1 MGCMERKGGNFMSR
15 EKMIHDAAMEILR
28 DVGIKFHNTEA
39 IRILVENG
47 IQVKGDIAYFTE
59 DQIMH
64 WVKMAPS
71 SFTIYARNPKYNMVI
86 GGDKV
91 HPSPT
96 YGCAF
101 IAERDGQ
108 QRLGTMQDYVT
119 CAKLI
124 QANEDYTIN
133 GGIMIQPSDAAEKT
147 APINMFYATL
157 LHSDK
162 AIMLSTGSKEVM
174 ETLMEAGCEL
184 FGGEQGMIEKPRM
197 IALINT
203 NSPLS
208 LDGRMVDCLMVLAK
222 YGQPVILCPAAMLG
236 ATGPLRMAGTLANG
250 TAENLAGIAL
260 TQMIRPGTPV
270 VFGTQST
277 AVDMRSLRFAC
288 SAPEGTIMQG
298 FGAHMA
304 RFYGLPSRGG
314 GSQTDAPVV
323 NAQAGYESMLTFY
336 SAYRHGLNL
345 VMEAGGVVDSV
356 NATSMDKMI
365 CDFEII
371 RQVKV
376 AFASLELNEETLD
389 IEEIKK
395 VGHGGSFLAADY
407 TLTHFKDLYVPR
419 IGSRGAKSPTYFED
433 SIDKEFKRL
442 MKEYEKHRP
451 ELDQETR
458 GRIKSVLIKSG
469 IDMQKLDDI
478 EKL

>member
-1 MGCMERKGGNFMSR
+1 MSR
-15 EKMIHDAAMEILR
+15 EQMIHDAAMEILR

-39 IRILVENG
+39 IRILAENG
-47 IQVKGDIAYFTE
+47 IQVKEDIAYFTQ

-64 WVKMAPS
+64 WVKLAPS
-71 SFTIYARNPKYNMVI
+71 SFTIYARNPKYNMVM
-86 GGDKV
+86 GTDKV

-101 IAERDGQ
+101 IAERDGR

-124 QANEDYTIN
+124 QANEDYSIN
-133 GGIMIQPSDAAEKT
+133 GGIMIQPSDASEKT

-162 AIMLSTGSKEVM
+162 AIMLPTGSKAVM
-174 ETLMEAGCEL
+174 ELLMEAGCEL
-184 FGGEQGMIEKPRM
+184 FGGKQGMMEKPRM

-208 LDGRMVDCLMVLAK
+208 LDERMLDCLMVLAK
-222 YGQPVILCPAAMLG
+222 YGQPVVLSPAAMLG
-236 ATGPLRMAGTLANG
+236 ATGPLPMAGTLASG

-260 TQMIRPGTPV
+260 AQMIRPGTPV
-270 VFGTQST
+270 VFGMQST
-277 AVDMRSLRFAC
+277 AVDMRTIRFAC

-298 FGAHMA
+298 FGAQMA

-314 GSQTDAPVV
+314 GSQTDAPSV

-336 SAYRHGLNL
+336 SAYRHGINL

-356 NATSMDKMI
+356 NATSIDKMI

-371 RQVKV
+371 RQVK
-376 AFASLELNEETLD
+376 AACAPLEVNEETLD
-389 IEEIKK
+389 MEGIRKAA
-395 VGHGGSFLAADY
+395 HGGSFLAADY
-407 TLTHFKDLYVPR
+407 TLAHFRDLYLPR
-419 IGSRGAKSPTYFED
+419 IGARGAKSPTYFED
-433 SIDKEFKRL
+433 SIDKEFNRL
-442 MKEYEKHRP
+442 MQEYEKQRP
-451 ELDQETR
+451 ELEQETR
-458 GRIKSVLIKSG
+458 DKIKSVLIKSG
-469 IDMQKLDDI
+469 IDKQQLDDI